1 MLKLDK
7 QIGNNMLTLGC
18 KNKYLPLQRE
28 TFKSLVINITNKY
41 VSFQRNTF
49 SRLGCGSCVYSF
61 VNITY

>member
-1 MLKLDK
+1 
-7 QIGNNMLTLGC
+7 MLTLGC